1 MVDTRLSKHSWS
13 GSSQMSLFGQSLKVK
28 WPWWLA
34 VMSTTTGMIE
44 PWDENDD
51 MIRFTYIDDKMTEPW
66 DEDDE
71 HGDNI

>member
-51 MIRFTYIDDKMTEPW
+51 MIRFT
-66 DEDDE
+66 
-71 HGDNI
+71 